1 VGISP
6 IEIIIGLF
14 LFWLILVLIKN
25 IKRKKEKPQKQLT
38 EIIKPEPDQ
47 ESIDE
52 YMMNVAEYLEIK
64 THADVQAIRLAQ
76 LQQQLNDLRDE
87 K

>member
-1 VGISP
+1 MGISP
-6 IEIIIGLF
+6 IEIIVGLF

-38 EIIKPEPDQ
+38 ETMKPEPDQ

-52 YMMNVAEYLEIK
+52 YMMNVAEYLEIQ
-64 THADVQAIRLAQ
+64 THADVRAIKLAL